1 LEEGQNLRGRE
12 LEELKWFV
20 KKEGLT
26 YDEEREEHFEI
37 REERVRGRENTKH
50 ESGKQIS
57 MSRFVD
63 KKHKRHLDRS
73 NRLGRIL
80 KH

>member
-1 LEEGQNLRGRE
+1 LEEV
-12 LEELKWFV
+12 KWFV

-26 YDEEREEHFEI
+26 YDKEREEHFEI

-50 ESGKQIS
+50 DSCKVIS

-63 KKHKRHLDRS
+63 KKHKRHLDSSLRF
-73 NRLGRIL
+73 RRVL